1 MEGNCK
7 HICFITFMTHD
18 HVIKKKVNTNLHRK
32 RLHFHVMCNLYRV
45 SKKTHTHTIDSSAL
59 QNVKNMWL
67 QLNVYVIIS
76 CSHFKRTCLLKL
88 IFMVIQYLFF
98 NFEKLHCPN
107 NKKAPN
113 HCIIQPNFQNHHKLV
128 WVLDVLSMW
137 PQTINMWTMLKKL
150 NFNLRP
156 WKLQKLMIRSAT
168 LRKKTCMVFPPLWK
182 CLFRK
187 NKCWYQF

>member
-18 HVIKKKVNTNLHRK
+18 HVIKKKVNINLHRK
-32 RLHFHVMCNLYRV
+32 RLHFHVICSPYRV
-45 SKKTHTHTIDSSAL
+45 SKKTHTHTHTINSSAL
-59 QNVKNMWL
+59 QSVKNMWL

-76 CSHFKRTCLLKL
+76 CNHLKRTCLLKL

-98 NFEKLHCPN
+98 NFEKIHCPN
-107 NKKAPN
+107 NKKTTN

-128 WVLDVLSMW
+128 QVLDVLSMW

-156 WKLQKLMIRSAT
+156 WKSQKLMI
-168 LRKKTCMVFPPLWK
+168 KECNIKE
-182 CLFRK
+182 K
-187 NKCWYQF
+187 NLHGLSTIVKMFV